1 VVTYDPTDPDVLN
14 NPFPHYRS
22 LRDADAPA
30 VYLQSVGHY
39 AIGRYDEAVEVLR
52 KPGVFGSEGGYGAAF
67 DWTYGKH
74 PDNNAPGHPLYRPDA
89 FGRMI
94 VFADPPDHTAIRRL
108 ISRQF
113 SARGATELQ
122 GFVSRQAESVLADLV
137 ERARSGEAVDLARD
151 FAVVPFRV
159 VLRLLDLPEADTVE
173 FRHWIDIITY
183 GLGQRRYEGEMKAA
197 SDELCGF
204 FDEVAQGR
212 RKAPGDDLI
221 SAMVQRAD
229 TVDPALT
236 PEEITA
242 FAIELFA
249 AGTDTTAG
257 LLGNWFALAVTA
269 RPDLWT
275 SVRNDPSLIGGSIEE
290 LLRYEN
296 SNQVVMRCPVTDTR
310 LGDVALPAGAPVMV
324 VLGSAN
330 RDERHF
336 GPDADDYRIDR
347 NPSDALGFGTGIHLC
362 LGAPLARL
370 EARVVLET
378 LVRGTREIQSAGPV
392 ERFRSAWVRAASS
405 VPVLLR

>member
-1 VVTYDPTDPDVLN
+1 
-14 NPFPHYRS
+14 
-22 LRDADAPA
+22 
-30 VYLQSVGHY
+30 VYLPSVGHY

-52 KPGVFGSEGGYGAAF
+52 NPGVFGSEGGYGPAF
-67 DWTYGKH
+67 DWTYGKN
-74 PDNNAPGHPLYRPDA
+74 PENQTPGHPLYRPDA

-108 ISRQF
+108 VSRHF
-113 SARGATELQ
+113 SARGATELE
-122 GFVSRQAESVLADLV
+122 GFVTHQAEAVLAELV
-137 ERARSGEAVDLARD
+137 ERSRSGEVVDLARD
-151 FAVVPFRV
+151 FAVVPYRV
-159 VLRLLDLPEADTVE
+159 VLRLLDLPQAETIE
-173 FRHWIDIITY
+173 FRHWIDVITY
-183 GLGQRRYEGEMKAA
+183 GLGQHRYEGGMQAA
-197 SDELCGF
+197 SDGLCAF
-204 FDEVAQGR
+204 FDEVAEAR
-212 RKAPGDDLI
+212 RRAPGDDVI
-221 SAMVQRAD
+221 SAMVQRAGA
-229 TVDPALT
+229 VDPALT
-236 PEEITA
+236 SAEITA

-257 LLGNWFALAVTA
+257 LLGNWFALAVTT
-269 RPDLWT
+269 RPDLWAA
-275 SVRNDPSLIGGSIEE
+275 VRDDPSLISGSVEE

-296 SNQVVMRCPVTDTR
+296 SNQVVMRCPLADTR
-310 LGDVALPAGAPVMV
+310 LGEVVLPAATPVMV

-336 GPDADDYRIDR
+336 GSDADEYRIDR

-378 LVRGTREIQSAGPV
+378 LARGTEEIESAGPV